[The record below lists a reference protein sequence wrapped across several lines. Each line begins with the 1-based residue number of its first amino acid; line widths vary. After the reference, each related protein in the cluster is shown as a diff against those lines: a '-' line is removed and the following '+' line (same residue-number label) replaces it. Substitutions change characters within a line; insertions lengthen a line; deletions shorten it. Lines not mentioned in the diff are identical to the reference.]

1 MAKKKTPTPEDGMM
15 TLPGFEPPPR
25 DPKEVEQEEAGKIA
39 HGIFQQ
45 WYDEFYEGR
54 YTQRPAHI
62 MRDLKKFVLD
72 VVVRGDTTPEQVA
85 EAMARLGRNI
95 SPVTSPALQYSLGR
109 VQRLEQ
115 MKQDA
120 GANANMAEEDVFAD
134 AVMRTR
140 QMEDRYG
147 GEL

>member
-1 MAKKKTPTPEDGMM
+1 MAKNKYPTPEEGMM

-25 DPKEVEQEEAGKIA
+25 DPKEIEQEEAGKIA
-39 HGIFQQ
+39 HGIFQA

-72 VVVRGDTTPEQVA
+72 VVVRGETTPEQVA

-115 MKQDA
+115 MRQDA
-120 GANANMAEEDVFAD
+120 GANADMAEEDVFTD
-134 AVMRTR
+134 AVMRAN
-140 QMEDRYG
+140 DNDDKYG